1 MTLSNQTVPAAA
13 DTPSFTPAST
23 PHDDARA
30 QQLVEAARRLG
41 PLIREHAE
49 ETERNRRLAGP
60 VLEALRAAGLMRM
73 FTPRSLGGLEVDPV
87 TCARVAE
94 EVASFDSAAAW
105 ALQAGTTGAWWCA
118 RLPEAGAAEVFVD
131 GPDVIMAGSFQ
142 APQQAV
148 PVPGGYRFTGRG
160 PLASTIHDAS
170 WLMIMA
176 LVMEGGRPRLL
187 EGGVPEVIAV
197 VLPTRDVQVIDTW
210 RSLGMRGTDSND
222 AAAADL
228 FVPASRAF
236 SMAPRAEH
244 GPHFRGPLYDIP
256 AIASVLT
263 IVPPVALAIAR
274 AAVAEL
280 RELAQRKTPATSMKT
295 LREKAA
301 VQAAVAEAEGL
312 LRSARLLFYDAM
324 ATTWRL
330 TSSGAGTTLEQ
341 KADLLLA
348 SAHAMKSAVRAVEL
362 MHRAA
367 GTSGVYET
375 SPLERHFRDIQTI
388 RHHAFA
394 SESRL
399 ETVGQVY
406 LGVPPEFGLV
416 AY

>member
-1 MTLSNQTVPAAA
+1 MTTSNQAAPSAAA
-13 DTPSFTPAST
+13 LPSFTPAST
-23 PHDDARA
+23 SSDDARA
-30 QQLVEAARRLG
+30 HQLVEAARRLG
-41 PLIREHAE
+41 PLIGEHAE
-49 ETERNRRLAGP
+49 AAERNRRLAGP
-60 VLEALRAAGLMRM
+60 VLDALRAAGLMRM
-73 FTPRSLGGLEVDPV
+73 CTPRSLGGLEVDPV
-87 TCARVAE
+87 TCARVVE
-94 EVASFDSAAAW
+94 EVASVDSAAAW
-105 ALQAGTTGAWWCA
+105 ALQAGTVGSWWCA
-118 RLPEAGAAEVFVD
+118 RLPEAGAAEVFAD
-131 GPDVIMAGSFQ
+131 GPDAIIAGSFQ

-170 WLMIMA
+170 WVMIMA
-176 LVMEGGRPRLL
+176 LVMEDGRPRMR

-197 VLPTRDVQVIDTW
+197 MLPTREVQVIDTW

-222 AAAADL
+222 VAASDL

-236 SMAPRAEH
+236 SMAPRVEH
-244 GPHFRGPLYDIP
+244 GPHFRGPLDDVP
-256 AIASVLT
+256 AIAPVLA

-274 AAVAEL
+274 SAVAEL
-280 RELAQRKTPATSMKT
+280 RELAQRKTPAASMKT

-324 ATTWRL
+324 AAAWRL
-330 TSSGAGTTLEQ
+330 TASGAGTTLEQ

-348 SAHAMKSAVRAVEL
+348 GAHAMKSAVRAVEL

-367 GTSGVYET
+367 GTSGVYVT
-375 SPLERHFRDIQTI
+375 SRLERHFRDIQTI

-394 SESRL
+394 AESRL